1 MDINLITI
9 LLPLLPIAGII
20 IGALLQ
26 FSLSRKNKDYES
38 FSNLKY
44 EAYKDYL
51 KAVSIIARSQS
62 EAEIAT
68 VHSKLA
74 DAKARIAIFGSK
86 EVIQN
91 IAELER
97 VGAVLIKPEALD
109 IFEKIVKE
117 MRNSKIKVSD
127 KDIRILLFGDDN

>member
-9 LLPLLPIAGII
+9 LLPILGII

-26 FSLSRKNKDYES
+26 SLLSRKNTSYES
-38 FSNLKY
+38 FSNLRY
-44 EAYKDYL
+44 EAYKDYIN
-51 KAVSIIARSQS
+51 AVAILARSQS
-62 EAEIAT
+62 EAEMAT
-68 VHSKLA
+68 VNSKLA
-74 DAKARIAIFGSK
+74 DAKARIVIFGSK

-97 VGAVLIKPEALD
+97 VGNVLIKSKALL

-117 MRNSKIKVSD
+117 MRASKVKVPD
-127 KDIRILLFGDDN
+127 KDMRMLLFGDHK